1 MELRHL
7 KYFIKVSEELNFRR
21 AAEKLFIVQPALS
34 RQIKQL
40 EEELGV
46 ELFKRTKRSV
56 KLTEAGKYFVKE
68 INSLFYQLEQSKKTI
83 KLIDSGLM
91 GKIKISYVGSAMHS
105 ILPSIISKI
114 QQDLPDLHTELS
126 ELTSTDQLNG
136 IRVGNIDV
144 GFFRNPFPNDDIE
157 TKIVFEETYSI
168 VLPQNHPIDENNF
181 KGLRDLANE
190 NFILLPRSAGEK
202 YYDNLILLCNKSGF
216 TPKITHESV
225 YGSTVIRLVE
235 NNLGVS
241 IVPSSLM
248 KGFNAKV
255 KFIELKN
262 ISDRAQLIMG
272 WNKNNNNP
280 ARLIFLKTVNAFL
293 NTKINSF

>member
-1 MELRHL
+1 ML
-7 KYFIKVSEELNFRR
+7 SQELNFRK

-34 RQIKQL
+34 KQIKQL
-40 EEELGV
+40 EIELGV
-46 ELFKRTKRSV
+46 QLFQRTKRSV
-56 KLTEAGKYFVKE
+56 KLTESGKYFAKE
-68 INSLFYQLEQSKKTI
+68 IDALFYQLEQAKKMVM
-83 KLIDSGLM
+83 LIDSGLM

-114 QQDLPDLHTELS
+114 QQDLPELHTELS
-126 ELTSTDQLNG
+126 ELTYTDQLTG
-136 IRVGNIDV
+136 IKTGNIDV
-144 GFFRNPFPNDDIE
+144 GFFRNPSPTEDVE
-157 TKIVFEETYSI
+157 TKIVFEETYSV
-168 VLPQNHPIDENNF
+168 VLPQNHPVNESNF
-181 KGLRDLANE
+181 KGLKDLANE

-202 YYDNLILLCNKSGF
+202 YYDNLILLCNKTGF

-235 NNLGVS
+235 SNLGVS

-248 KGFNAKV
+248 HGFSARV

-262 ISDRAQLIMG
+262 TPDRAQLLMG

-280 ARLIFLKTVNAFL
+280 ALLVFLKTVEEFL
-293 NTKINSF
+293 NITENIK